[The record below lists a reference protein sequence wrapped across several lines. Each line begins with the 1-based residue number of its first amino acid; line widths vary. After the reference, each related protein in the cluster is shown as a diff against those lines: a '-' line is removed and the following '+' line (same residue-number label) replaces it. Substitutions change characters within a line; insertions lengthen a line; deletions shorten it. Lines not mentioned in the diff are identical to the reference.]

1 MIPHHS
7 SRMRSIYFFTTPR
20 VNIGASD
27 LIRIVRVCSV
37 SPIMSTSS
45 GRIRPS
51 SIMWVIAAYVTFNF
65 LAASV
70 LVNNVYLSGSPSTYH
85 HHTAVNLKLYKY
97 FDSEHQNRIARYY
110 TFEISSLNFLISSTA
125 SFSLLTLPQ
134 SISSGSMIFTIS
146 YVICLQ
152 LYESLWRWER
162 GKR

>member
-1 MIPHHS
+1 MEAYLIPHHS

-97 FDSEHQNRIARYY
+97 FDSEHQDRTRFLGSIRSTKSILSKSLSAEIMLDMVSSVQTATCIA
-110 TFEISSLNFLISSTA
+110 S
-125 SFSLLTLPQ
+125 
-134 SISSGSMIFTIS
+134 
-146 YVICLQ
+146 
-152 LYESLWRWER
+152 
-162 GKR
+162 